1 MTTQHTKAAS
11 ATAAVDETP
20 WYDLI
25 DDPEPPE
32 DAMQQA
38 DTILYVMSILQARYG
53 NDPNT
58 LRSEQSNV
66 VYDSEIRGSVVAPDG
81 YVVFGVDARAIERDR
96 RSYRIDEW
104 GEPPAFVLE
113 VASESTA
120 TRDLTEKREI
130 YARMGAREYW
140 RLDKR
145 TEYYGEPLV
154 GERLVDGEY
163 RRCEIH
169 VEANGDIWSRSEALG
184 VDFFFRIEEGEGR
197 FLLRDSITG
206 KWLHNLPEEIA
217 AHAGTEVAR
226 QAEAVARQ
234 AAEARAQAT
243 EAARQAEAVARQA
256 AQAQA
261 QAAEEARQEAEAEA
275 QAQEEARQAE
285 AVARQAAEARA
296 QATEEARQE
305 AEARAQTT
313 EEARL
318 ASEARNRELMAELER
333 LRRRQ

>member
-1 MTTQHTKAAS
+1 MTTRHTKAAS
-11 ATAAVDETP
+11 ATAAIDETP

-32 DAMQQA
+32 DAMQQV

-53 NDPNT
+53 SDPNT
-58 LRSEQSNV
+58 LWSRRTNI
-66 VYDSEIRGSVVAPDG
+66 VYDSAIRGSVVAPDG
-81 YVVFGVDARAIERDR
+81 YVVFGVDARAIERDCR
-96 RSYRIDEW
+96 NYRIDEW
-104 GEPPAFVLE
+104 GEPPAFVME
-113 VASESTA
+113 VATESTA

-130 YARMGAREYW
+130 YARMGAQEYW

-163 RRCEIH
+163 RRYELH

-184 VDFFFRIEEGEGR
+184 VDFFFRVEEGEGR

-234 AAEARAQAT
+234 AAEA
-243 EAARQAEAVARQA
+243 
-256 AQAQA
+256 QA
-261 QAAEEARQEAEAEA
+261 QAAEA
-275 QAQEEARQAE
+275 ARQAE

-296 QATEEARQE
+296 QTTEEARQ
-305 AEARAQTT
+305 A
-313 EEARL
+313 EEAAL
-318 ASEARNRELMAELER
+318 QASEARNRELMAEIER
-333 LRRRQ
+333 LRRSQ